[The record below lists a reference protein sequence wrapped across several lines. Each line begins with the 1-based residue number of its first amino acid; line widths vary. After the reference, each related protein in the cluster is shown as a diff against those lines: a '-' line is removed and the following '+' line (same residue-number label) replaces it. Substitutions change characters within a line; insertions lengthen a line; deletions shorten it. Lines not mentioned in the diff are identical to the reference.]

1 MIFIGTAGDDTLTD
15 AASPGTDDGF
25 FGLAANDLLISNS
38 GRDTLDGD
46 TGFDTAD
53 FSGRATSVSV
63 NLVTG
68 QEANSLSSLIGIEGV
83 VASVFGDNITG
94 SGAADDLRGLAG
106 DDVIAA

>member
-1 MIFIGTAGDDTLTD
+1 MTSTATSPALRLFLSPDRLEEVCMIFIGTAGDDTLTD

-68 QEANSLSSLIGIEGV
+68 QEANSLSSL
-83 VASVFGDNITG
+83 
-94 SGAADDLRGLAG
+94 
-106 DDVIAA
+106 